1 MQFKYLL
8 AKSCPD
14 PDNPPEQAT
23 LLGHTKAVVEAF
35 INLFGTA
42 NFPTRLAKRW
52 LEFFRLDKKYYPIFQ
67 INSQLACILHD
78 LGKANSGFQQMI
90 EKKKEAQ
97 KIRHEQLSATLLLC
111 PEIKEWVENKKHA
124 DFNIIISAIACHH
137 LKLEPRNQ
145 NLLTGEKGQ
154 AFLVF
159 NIYVKQ
165 ILEIINY
172 LAQKTDLPPVTG
184 LSLPENWDLEKGE
197 YEYKKKLEKVFIKIN
212 RKCKK
217 DKIFRRLLLA
227 VKTALIVAD
236 SAGSGLRRE
245 NKDLFSWLKKAFD
258 ENELL
263 TDKTITSKIINPR
276 KKEIEE
282 KTHKPFKWQDFQLLA
297 DCLPQRA
304 VLVSACGSGKTMAAW
319 RWIRA
324 QLKRKPSARV
334 MFLYPTRAT
343 ASEGFRDYVSWAP
356 EGILLHSSARF
367 DLQNMFDNFDERNQ
381 TDFELED
388 RLFALAYWQRR
399 IFSATIHQFLGV
411 MQYSYRSIC
420 LLPLLVDS
428 IVVVDEVHSLDNSL
442 FSALKRFLE
451 EFDLPV
457 LCMSA
462 TITPSRREKLEEC
475 GLKIFP
481 DDPEKLDD
489 LAKKIKIPRY
499 QANLIEDKERA
510 KDIAL
515 DALEQGKKVLWVVNT
530 VDRCQQLSQD
540 LNTYTNI
547 LCYHSRFKLEDRLKI
562 HQEVVE
568 NFKNDKPV
576 LAITTQVCE
585 MSLDLDAHVLITE
598 TAPITSL
605 IQRMGRCNRH
615 LKHDCGEIYL
625 YFSQANAPYKED
637 DLQGVREFVKKINQ
651 RKLNQLEL
659 EHLLEALTANMIE
672 IEKYNAFLGDG
683 PWAKT
688 RDIAEYN
695 NQFVQAI
702 LDSDIERFF
711 DLKNKKQPFD
721 GLIVPV
727 PRNIPVRHSS
737 KIGGFPLI
745 VSADYY
751 HPRFGLAKTPW
762 EIII

>member
-1 MQFKYLL
+1 MEFKCLL
-8 AKSCPD
+8 AKCCPE

-42 NFPTRLAKRW
+42 NFSTRLAKRW
-52 LEFFRLDKKYYPIFQ
+52 LKFFRLNIKYYPIFF
-67 INSQLACILHD
+67 INTLIACILHD
-78 LGKANSGFQQMI
+78 LGKANSGFQRMI
-90 EKKKEAQ
+90 RKKGDQE
-97 KIRHEQLSATLLLC
+97 IRHEQLSAMFLLC
-111 PEIKEWVENKKHA
+111 PEIKDWIVNIKNA
-124 DFNIIISAIACHH
+124 DFEIIISVIGCHH
-137 LKLEPRNQ
+137 LKLEPRNK

-154 AFLVF
+154 AFLVLR
-159 NIYVKQ
+159 IYVQQ

-172 LAQKTDLPPVTG
+172 LAQKTDFPPITS
-184 LSLPENWDLEKGE
+184 LSLPENCDLEESE
-197 YEYKKKLEKVFIKIN
+197 YEYKERLEKVFNQIN
-212 RKCKK
+212 RKCKR
-217 DKIFRRLLLA
+217 DKIFQRLLLA

-236 SAGSGLRRE
+236 SAGSGLSRE
-245 NKDLFSWLKKAFD
+245 NKVLFSWLKKAFD
-258 ENELL
+258 EDELL
-263 TDKTITSKIINPR
+263 TDKTITAKIITPR

-282 KTHKPFKWQDFQLLA
+282 KSQKPFKWQDFQLLA
-297 DCLPQRA
+297 DTLPQRA
-304 VLVSACGSGKTMAAW
+304 VLVSACGSGKTLAAW

-324 QLKRKPSARV
+324 QLNKKPTARV

-367 DLQNMFDNFDERNQ
+367 DLQNMFDDFDGRSQ
-381 TDFELED
+381 ADFEVED

-411 MQYSYRSIC
+411 MQYSYRSVC

-428 IVVVDEVHSLDNSL
+428 IVVVDEVHSLDSAL
-442 FSALKRFLE
+442 FSALKKFLE

-489 LAKKIKIPRY
+489 LSQKIKIPRY
-499 QANLIEDKERA
+499 QTNLIEDTERA

-515 DALEQGKKVLWVVNT
+515 YALEQGKKVLWVVNT
-530 VDRCQQLSQD
+530 VDRCQQLAQE
-540 LNTYTNI
+540 LNTYKDV
-547 LCYHSRFKLEDRLKI
+547 LCYHSRFKLEDRIKI
-562 HQEVVE
+562 HQKVVE
-568 NFKNDKPV
+568 NFKSDKPV
-576 LAITTQVCE
+576 LAITTQLCE

-615 LKHDCGEIYL
+615 LKYDCGEIYL
-625 YFSQANAPYKED
+625 YFPENNAPYKD
-637 DLQGVREFVKKINQ
+637 GDLQGVREFVKKINQ
-651 RKLNQLEL
+651 RKLRQLEL
-659 EHLLEALTANMIE
+659 EHLLEGLTAKMIE

-688 RDIAEYN
+688 RDIADYN
-695 NQFVQAI
+695 NQCVQAI

-711 DLKNKKQPFD
+711 DLKNKKEPFD

-727 PRNIPVRHSS
+727 PRKVSVRRSS
-737 KIGGFPLI
+737 KIGRFPLI

-751 HPRFGLAKTPW
+751 CEKFGLAKTPW
-762 EIII
+762 EMII